1 MGTGAPSWLTY
12 ARLCSRALQRTVS
25 RECRKTAPF
34 PKICPPQRVSRRHRG
49 IQWTRRDLLERP
61 APNRIANH
69 VARFFAA
76 VAANRDAC
84 EEVTGAVATPRT
96 DPSTLPAAS
105 KPQGMTPTQNRRSW
119 TDIFGARQ
127 RPQHH
132 NCQYQGPGGPQLH
145 ASCGQLTVEAL
156 LKDPQNPEARLSCCH
171 ALSTVAFPSI
181 RSTLARPLASSPH
194 HPSSGTIHST
204 LTRTGP
210 DLWEEGP
217 MDVRR

>member
-1 MGTGAPSWLTY
+1 MPGYVLV
-12 ARLCSRALQRTVS
+12 LS
-25 RECRKTAPF
+25 REQYLGNAGR
-34 PKICPPQRVSRRHRG
+34 RRHFPRFALRNG
-49 IQWTRRDLLERP
+49 SLVAIGEFNGHGEICLKDQP
-61 APNRIANH
+61 QNRIANQ